1 MPPKKTGDKQC
12 AKKNKEVAAAES
24 KANSVSKRHK
34 QKRDENETM
43 QLSQGPASVTLS
55 ADDSWMDAVWRKEPA
70 DRADI
75 AARTTAA
82 SASSAAA
89 VVAPATKR
97 PVAQPN
103 SGGPNTQVSLITS

>member
-24 KANSVSKRHK
+24 KATSVSKRHK

-43 QLSQGPASVTLS
+43 QLSPGPVSVTLS
-55 ADDSWMDAVWRKEPA
+55 ADDSWMDAAWRKEPA

-75 AARTTAA
+75 AARATAGIW
-82 SASSAAA
+82 
-89 VVAPATKR
+89 PR
-97 PVAQPN
+97 AQGI
-103 SGGPNTQVSLITS
+103 SR